1 MTHPSALE
9 RADRLPATS
18 AHNPTHTFPRETLRA
33 VVAFVRG
40 DLDTPH
46 TIGRDARS
54 PVVPLIAVAAAAP
67 TAAFTAV
74 VARSVTTGALI
85 ALLMFAAV
93 ILAAR
98 MI

>member
-1 MTHPSALE
+1 MTPTSALE
-9 RADRLPATS
+9 RADRLPATN
-18 AHNPTHTFPRETLRA
+18 AHNPTTGRE
-33 VVAFVRG
+33 
-40 DLDTPH
+40 
-46 TIGRDARS
+46 ARS

-67 TAAFTAV
+67 TSAFAAV

>member
-1 MTHPSALE
+1 M
-9 RADRLPATS
+9 RAI
-18 AHNPTHTFPRETLRA
+18 
-33 VVAFVRG
+33 VAFVRG
-40 DLDTPH
+40 DLDT
-46 TIGRDARS
+46 TTGRDARS

-67 TAAFTAV
+67 TSAFAAV